1 MAIFPPHFPSRWL
14 RLIVCAVFFAQAALW
29 PMAQARAQS
38 GDGPSLRFIRDAEI
52 EHYIRELATPIWRAA
67 GVEPSSMTVALVES
81 GDINAFVAE
90 GMNEFFYTGLLLL
103 SDTPEQLA
111 GVIAHETGHV
121 AGGHLIRGREAMR
134 NASAEAIL
142 GMVLAVAAG
151 AASGNGQA
159 AAGVFSGAQQVAER
173 SFLSFTRTQEASADA
188 AGMSFLDSAGMTS
201 RGMLEFFGKLE
212 GQELMPTGRQDAY
225 VRTHPLTMDRID
237 SVKHHVDSSPLRGAT
252 LDRKYYVMHE
262 RMKAKL
268 LGYLQPQT
276 ALLRYTDNDKRLPAR
291 YARAIALYRT
301 SQPDRALAILGGLLK
316 EEPQNPYFHELK
328 AQIEFENGRI
338 AESAQDY
345 KKANDLLPD
354 SALLREAWG
363 RALLES
369 RNNGN
374 LDLAIQQLQEADRLE
389 NHTPSVW
396 RLLAGAWGR
405 KSEITRDPRFAGM
418 ASYALAEE
426 AAAQGKDKVAGQL
439 AERAMKVLPKG
450 SPAWLRAQDIKLSST
465 PPDEEDAANERK
477 KKDAQDGGKGRLAP

>member
-1 MAIFPPHFPSRWL
+1 MVSRVF
-14 RLIVCAVFFAQAALW
+14 RLAVCAVFLLQALLG
-29 PMAQARAQS
+29 PMAQAYAQS
-38 GDGPSLRFIRDAEI
+38 DGDSGPSLHFIRDAEI
-52 EHYIRELATPIWRAA
+52 EHYIRELAMPIWRAA

-81 GDINAFVAE
+81 GDVNAFVAE
-90 GMNEFFYTGLLLL
+90 GMNEFFYTGLLLM

-142 GMVLAVAAG
+142 GMLIAVAAG

-159 AAGVFSGAQQVAER
+159 AAGVFSGAQHVAER
-173 SFLSFTRTQEASADA
+173 SFLSFTRAQESSADA
-188 AGMSFLDSAGMTS
+188 AGMSFLDKAGVTS
-201 RGMLEFFGKLE
+201 RGMEEFFGKLQ

-225 VRTHPLTMDRID
+225 ARTHPLTMDRIEA
-237 SVKHHVDSSPLRGAT
+237 VQHHVELSPLKGAK
-252 LDRKYYVMHE
+252 LDPKFYAMHE

-276 ALLRYTDNDKRLPAR
+276 ALLRYTDNDKRISAR

-301 SQPDRALAILGGLLK
+301 SQPDRALALVAGMLK
-316 EEPQNPYFHELK
+316 EEPENPYFHELK

-338 AESAQDY
+338 ADSVQDY
-345 KKANDLLPD
+345 KKANALLAD
-354 SALLREAWG
+354 SALLREAYG

-369 RNNGN
+369 KDKGN

-389 NHTPSVW
+389 SHTPSVW
-396 RLLAGAWGR
+396 RLLAAAWGR
-405 KSEITRDPRFAGM
+405 KSETTSDPRFAGM
-418 ASYALAEE
+418 ATYALAEE

-465 PPDEEDAANERK
+465 PPDEEDTGHEHK
-477 KKDAQDGGKGRLAP
+477 KREDGGG

>member
-1 MAIFPPHFPSRWL
+1 MMVISRCLRIVLCAIF
-14 RLIVCAVFFAQAALW
+14 VAQALLW
-29 PMAQARAQS
+29 PLAQAYAHS

-52 EHYIRELATPIWRAA
+52 EQYIRELATPIWRAA

-81 GDINAFVAE
+81 GDVNAFVAE
-90 GMNEFFYTGLLLL
+90 GMNEFFYTGLLLA
-103 SDTPEQLA
+103 SETPEQLA

-121 AGGHLIRGREAMR
+121 SGGHLIRGREAMR

-142 GMVLAVAAG
+142 GMLIAVAAG

-159 AAGVFSGAQQVAER
+159 AAGVFSGAQHVAER
-173 SFLSFTRTQEASADA
+173 SFLSFTRMQESSADA
-188 AGMSFLDSAGMTS
+188 AGMSFLDKAGMTS
-201 RGMLEFFGKLE
+201 RGMQEFFGKLQ

-225 VRTHPLTMDRID
+225 VRTHPLTMDRIEA
-237 SVKHHVDSSPLRGAT
+237 VRHHVELSPLKDAK
-252 LDRKYYVMHE
+252 LDPKFYPLHE

-276 ALLRYTDNDKRLPAR
+276 ALLRTTDNDKRLTAR

-301 SQPDRALAILGGLLK
+301 SQPDRALALVAGLLK
-316 EEPQNPYFHELK
+316 EEPENPYFHELK

-338 AESAQDY
+338 ADSVQDY
-345 KKANDLLPD
+345 KKANALLPD
-354 SALLREAWG
+354 SALLREAYG

-369 RNNGN
+369 KDKGN

-396 RLLAGAWGR
+396 RLLAAAWGR
-405 KSEITRDPRFAGM
+405 KAETTNDPRFAGM
-418 ASYALAEE
+418 ATYALAEE
-426 AAAQGKDKVAGQL
+426 AAAQGKDKAAGQL
-439 AERAMKVLPKG
+439 AERAMKILQIG

-465 PPDEEDAANERK
+465 PPDEEDAANEHK
-477 KKDAQDGGKGRLAP
+477 KREDKGR